1 MQVLS
6 PRALGQP
13 PSPESLSVP
22 GLQSRAITPESPQA
36 PSRVADFHL
45 TQIPGGLARGGVGAQ
60 RPLHCAAKCCEM
72 QQLGGDVKQS

>member
-45 TQIPGGLARGGVGAQ
+45 TQIPGGLARGGAQ
-60 RPLHCAAKCCEM
+60 RPLHCAAKFCEM

>member
-45 TQIPGGLARGGVGAQ
+45 TQIPGGLARGGWEHRGPYIVQ
-60 RPLHCAAKCCEM
+60 LSVVKC
-72 QQLGGDVKQS
+72 SS